1 MAFFLRKENFPGIYL
16 YSYVFTNLNKIT
28 TLYHKVFD
36 DTEEKEKTQ
45 EWECSLANLQ
55 SLAKLLR
62 LIEKEV
68 TYSDIFFV
76 IFPLNAALMMRSY
89 M

>member
-45 EWECSLANLQ
+45 E
-55 SLAKLLR
+55 
-62 LIEKEV
+62 
-68 TYSDIFFV
+68 
-76 IFPLNAALMMRSY
+76 
-89 M
+89 